1 MVTDSSDTKVMR
13 SRTMW
18 ISSLVA
24 MAAMRLKAWNTWCT
38 SELRDGTLLLQG
50 QVEEDVLEAHVDV
63 DGRARVQAVL
73 GQVVH
78 PGADVF
84 VRAGHHADA
93 VALLRK
99 PHDAR
104 VVRQVRVTEHLLQ
117 RHLRGHQG
125 RGGQHLLGRVVDQQ
139 AAVEHVGDAVR
150 SHGLVHVVRAHQQR
164 HTGRGDVLQ
173 DVPEGFARLRV
184 HAGGGLVEQ
193 QDARAVRHRAGQG
206 QALLPAAR
214 HGAHALVVAAFVVEG
229 ELLDQLGHPT
239 GHVLDAVELA
249 DELQV
254 LAHRQVAVEAEVLGH
269 VAQQRLDLGRLGG
282 DVEAQA
288 GAAPRGQWHEAA
300 HHADGGCLARA
311 VGAEEAV
318 ELAFLDGHVEL
329 VDDRLVTKG
338 LGEVAHLDDGLGHV
352 ASFAWVQDAFAATPA
367 TFTPTG
373 VPGGAVQPAGV
384 SRRASVRKLRRSR
397 SSWLNIIGWVYSG
410 RALTR
415 VTRAVAGLSQP
426 EISTATW
433 LPGRNF
439 GRRSLGTK
447 KRTRSDPV
455 CRMVIVVLPAVANSP
470 WRTYSSWI
478 TPPTGAVTC
487 FCCSSHSTWATPACA
502 ATVWAWAAACSS
514 ERAPSLATRSAARA
528 SSTWASASCT
538 LVRSLSTCVS
548 LTKFFL
554 SSDSLFF
561 RLLSAW
567 DSWALA

>member
-78 PGADVF
+78 PEA
-84 VRAGHHADA
+84 
-93 VALLRK
+93 
-99 PHDAR
+99 
-104 VVRQVRVTEHLLQ
+104 
-117 RHLRGHQG
+117 
-125 RGGQHLLGRVVDQQ
+125 
-139 AAVEHVGDAVR
+139 
-150 SHGLVHVVRAHQQR
+150 
-164 HTGRGDVLQ
+164 
-173 DVPEGFARLRV
+173 FARLRV

-300 HHADGGCLARA
+300 HHADGGGLARA

-373 VPGGAVQPAGV
+373 
-384 SRRASVRKLRRSR
+384 
-397 SSWLNIIGWVYSG
+397 
-410 RALTR
+410 
-415 VTRAVAGLSQP
+415 
-426 EISTATW
+426 
-433 LPGRNF
+433 
-439 GRRSLGTK
+439 
-447 KRTRSDPV
+447 
-455 CRMVIVVLPAVANSP
+455 
-470 WRTYSSWI
+470 
-478 TPPTGAVTC
+478 
-487 FCCSSHSTWATPACA
+487 
-502 ATVWAWAAACSS
+502 
-514 ERAPSLATRSAARA
+514 
-528 SSTWASASCT
+528 
-538 LVRSLSTCVS
+538 
-548 LTKFFL
+548 
-554 SSDSLFF
+554 
-561 RLLSAW
+561 
-567 DSWALA
+567 

>member
-150 SHGLVHVVRAHQQR
+150 SHGLVHVVRAHQHR
-164 HTGRGDVLQ
+164 HTGRGDV
-173 DVPEGFARLRV
+173 
-184 HAGGGLVEQ
+184 
-193 QDARAVRHRAGQG
+193 
-206 QALLPAAR
+206 
-214 HGAHALVVAAFVVEG
+214 
-229 ELLDQLGHPT
+229 
-239 GHVLDAVELA
+239 
-249 DELQV
+249 LQV
-254 LAHRQVAVEAEVLGH
+254 LAHRQVAVEAEALGH

-300 HHADGGCLARA
+300 HHADGGGLARA

-367 TFTPTG
+367 PFAPSG

-487 FCCSSHSTWATPACA
+487 FCCSSHSTWATPA
-502 ATVWAWAAACSS
+502 
-514 ERAPSLATRSAARA
+514 
-528 SSTWASASCT
+528 
-538 LVRSLSTCVS
+538 
-548 LTKFFL
+548 
-554 SSDSLFF
+554 
-561 RLLSAW
+561 
-567 DSWALA
+567 